1 MNNDTIWRNC
11 TNEELLET
19 LASCPKVIEAM
30 KRIGYNE
37 MINSFDALLPI
48 YKMDRGTS
56 PVYKENSE
64 EVDHFE
70 YWIFL
75 DGVKIDM
82 APDES
87 YATKYEAQLASVKSI
102 MFEVEKRIAGN

>member
-19 LASCPKVIEAM
+19 LAPCPKVIEAM

-48 YKMDRGTS
+48 YKRT
-56 PVYKENSE
+56 
-64 EVDHFE
+64 
-70 YWIFL
+70 
-75 DGVKIDM
+75 
-82 APDES
+82 A
-87 YATKYEAQLASVKSI
+87 
-102 MFEVEKRIAGN
+102 RR